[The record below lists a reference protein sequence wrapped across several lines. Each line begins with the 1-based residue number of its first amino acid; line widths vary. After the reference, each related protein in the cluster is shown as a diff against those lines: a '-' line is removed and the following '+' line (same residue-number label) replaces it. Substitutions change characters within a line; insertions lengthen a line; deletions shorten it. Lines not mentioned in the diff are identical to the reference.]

1 MGQNEVLT
9 GMVLNVM
16 PIGECDKRV
25 TVLTKEKGKIT
36 AFAKGA
42 RRPTSQLL
50 AAASPFSFG
59 EFELFMG
66 RSTYQLVK
74 ASISNYFRELSQDP
88 TTACYGFYFLEIADF
103 YAQEHNDEKEL
114 LKLLY
119 QTLRALGRG
128 SISPRLIRRVFELR
142 TLSVEGECPDFFACR
157 LCGAKEGLSW
167 FSSARHG
174 MACNACARENGF
186 VPVEESALYAM
197 QYIVSSKLSKL
208 YTFTVSEEVLTTVER
223 VLDLIF
229 PAGISHEFHSL
240 EILKAI
246 AG

>member
-88 TTACYGFYFLEIADF
+88 TTACYEIG
-103 YAQEHNDEKEL
+103 
-114 LKLLY
+114 
-119 QTLRALGRG
+119 RAH
-128 SISPRLIRRVFELR
+128 V
-142 TLSVEGECPDFFACR
+142 
-157 LCGAKEGLSW
+157 
-167 FSSARHG
+167 
-174 MACNACARENGF
+174 
-186 VPVEESALYAM
+186 
-197 QYIVSSKLSKL
+197 
-208 YTFTVSEEVLTTVER
+208 
-223 VLDLIF
+223 
-229 PAGISHEFHSL
+229 
-240 EILKAI
+240 
-246 AG
+246 